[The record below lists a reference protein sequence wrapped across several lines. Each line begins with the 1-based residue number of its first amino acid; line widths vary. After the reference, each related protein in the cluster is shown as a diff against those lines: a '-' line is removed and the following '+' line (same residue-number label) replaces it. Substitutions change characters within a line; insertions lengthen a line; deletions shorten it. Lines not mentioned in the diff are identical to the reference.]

1 MNVIRFSLVLVFL
14 CGLAIWQITQI
25 PKSTLYDAVGA
36 SLVPKFAVGVFIF
49 FVVLYIY
56 QSLFNSKKL
65 PDTANNKN
73 EKPLKNTINRLS
85 YFLGGFLLFILLVK
99 PLGFVFSG
107 SLCGVGISRSFDT
120 KISIK
125 SFVISFLIAACVWT
139 LFSVI
144 LSVFFGDIHADTG
157 IF

>member
-56 QSLFNSKKL
+56 QSLSNSKKL

-99 PLGFVFSG
+99 HLGFVFSG

-144 LSVFFGDIHADTG
+144 LSVNLGPAFSFKL
-157 IF
+157 

>member
-1 MNVIRFSLVLVFL
+1 MNVKRFSLVLIFL

-65 PDTANNKN
+65 PDTVNNKN

-144 LSVFFGDIHADTG
+144 LSVNLGPAFSFKL
-157 IF
+157 

>member
-1 MNVIRFSLVLVFL
+1 MNVLRFSLVLVFL
-14 CGLAIWQITQI
+14 CGLAIWQITKI

-36 SLVPKFAVGVFIF
+36 SLVPKFAVGVFTF

-56 QSLFNSKKL
+56 QSLYKSKKL
-65 PDTANNKN
+65 PDIAKDKN

-85 YFLGGFLLFILLVK
+85 FFLGGFFLFVLLVK
-99 PLGFVFSG
+99 PLGFIFSG

-125 SFVISFLIAACVWT
+125 SFVISFLIAASVWT

-144 LSVFFGDIHADTG
+144 LSVNLGPAFSFKL
-157 IF
+157 

>member
-65 PDTANNKN
+65 PDTVNNKN

-144 LSVFFGDIHADTG
+144 LSVNLGPAFSFKL
-157 IF
+157 

>member
-1 MNVIRFSLVLVFL
+1 MNVKRFSLVLIFL

-65 PDTANNKN
+65 PDTVNNKN

-99 PLGFVFSG
+99 HLGFVFSG

-144 LSVFFGDIHADTG
+144 LSVNLGPAFSFKL
-157 IF
+157 

>member
-1 MNVIRFSLVLVFL
+1 VNVIRFSLVLVFL

-99 PLGFVFSG
+99 SLGFVFSG

-144 LSVFFGDIHADTG
+144 LSVNLGPAFSFKL
-157 IF
+157 

>member
-56 QSLFNSKKL
+56 QSLSNSKKL

-107 SLCGVGISRSFDT
+107 SLCGVGISKSFDT

-144 LSVFFGDIHADTG
+144 LSVNLGPAFSFKL
-157 IF
+157 

>member
-1 MNVIRFSLVLVFL
+1 VNVKRFSLVLVFL
-14 CGLAIWQITQI
+14 FGLAIWQITQI

-144 LSVFFGDIHADTG
+144 LSVNLGPAFSFKL
-157 IF
+157 

>member
-1 MNVIRFSLVLVFL
+1 MNVLRFSLVLVFL

-36 SLVPKFAVGVFIF
+36 SLVPKFAVGVFTF
-49 FVVLYIY
+49 FIVLYIY
-56 QSLFNSKKL
+56 QSLSKSKKL
-65 PDTANNKN
+65 PDIADDKN

-85 YFLGGFLLFILLVK
+85 FFLGGFFLFVLLVK
-99 PLGFVFSG
+99 PLGFIFSG

-125 SFVISFLIAACVWT
+125 SFVISFLIAVSVWT

-144 LSVFFGDIHADTG
+144 LSVNLGPAFSFKL
-157 IF
+157 